1 MQRQKGSLF
10 KAQNEQE
17 DIKDISSSN
26 SSKANMPKK
35 EIEVQDQVAENQPE
49 IAEEVKI

>member
-26 SSKANMPKK
+26 SSKAIMPTKQ
-35 EIEVQDQVAENQPE
+35 IEVQILDAENQPE
-49 IAEEVKI
+49 TEEAKI